1 MKKIF
6 FCIIACFLVFS
17 IEAQN
22 SSIQFEQGTWDEIL
36 AKAKKEN
43 KPIFLDAYASWCG
56 PCKWM
61 AANIFTQNGVAE
73 FYNTK
78 FINAKIDMEK
88 GEGVKLAKKYQ
99 VQAYPTLL
107 ILNPDGEVLHRICGA
122 LQAEPF
128 IAWGNQSFDSELR
141 FGTLHQKYVNGE
153 RASSFMLKYIEAL
166 DKACLNTE
174 KVAEEYLGSLKED
187 ALFEKDNWKI
197 FNSHIWNS
205 DSRIFKLV
213 ADKYSKFYDLY
224 GDEVNEK
231 IVKVYRRKI
240 ASAIRSNNEE
250 SYNSNMQILKSLN
263 FPQSEKSYAELECQ
277 YFYSKND
284 WANYATKSVEYISNF
299 QIEDPSELNMFA
311 WNFYEKIN
319 DKKML
324 EKALEWSRK
333 TVELENKYAYL
344 DTYAALLYKMGNK
357 KEAQKY
363 AELAIKKAKEEKED
377 ASETEELLKK
387 IKAMK

>member
-1 MKKIF
+1 MKNFILYF
-6 FCIIACFLVFS
+6 AFVLLAFATN
-17 IEAQN
+17 AQN

-61 AANIFTQNGVAE
+61 AANVFTQNEVAE

-88 GEGVKLAKKYQ
+88 GEGIKLAKKYQ

-122 LQAEPF
+122 LQAEQF
-128 IAWGNQSFDSELR
+128 ILWGNQSFDSEQR

-153 RASSFMLKYIEAL
+153 RSSSFMLKYIEAL
-166 DKACLNTE
+166 DKACLNAE
-174 KVAEEYLGSLKED
+174 KVAEEYLGSLNEN

-250 SYNSNMQILKSLN
+250 AYNSNMQILKSLN
-263 FPQSEKSYAELECQ
+263 LPQSEKSYAELECQ
-277 YFYSKND
+277 YLYSKND
-284 WANYATKSVEYISNF
+284 WGNYAIKSVEYISNF
-299 QIEDPSELNMFA
+299 QIEDPNELNMFA

-344 DTYAALLYKMGNK
+344 DTYAALLYKIGNK

-377 ASETEELLKK
+377 ASETEELLKQ